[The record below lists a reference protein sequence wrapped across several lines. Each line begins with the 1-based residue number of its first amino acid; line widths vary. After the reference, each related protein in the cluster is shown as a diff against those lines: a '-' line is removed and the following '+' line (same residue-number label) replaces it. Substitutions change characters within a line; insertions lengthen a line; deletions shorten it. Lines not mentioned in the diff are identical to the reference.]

1 MPAERQ
7 WGYFAVLKLA
17 TIFVN
22 CKFWAK
28 KMTETVKYPVS
39 ALYIKKNGEVL
50 LLACTQ
56 LLNILSLHHLLAVG
70 D

>member
-1 MPAERQ
+1 MPVE
-7 WGYFAVLKLA
+7 WKWDYFAVLKLA

-39 ALYIKKNGEVL
+39 ALYY
-50 LLACTQ
+50 
-56 LLNILSLHHLLAVG
+56 
-70 D
+70 